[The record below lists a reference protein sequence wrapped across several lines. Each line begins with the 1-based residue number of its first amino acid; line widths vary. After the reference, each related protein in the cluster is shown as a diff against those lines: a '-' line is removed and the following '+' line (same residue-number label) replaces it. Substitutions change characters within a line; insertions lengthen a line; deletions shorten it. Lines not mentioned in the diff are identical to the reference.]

1 MIKYCIFDLDGTILD
16 TITTITYYV
25 NKTLDGEGLSHITAE
40 QAKVFAGNGAYML
53 IKRTLAYHGIT
64 DEDEVL
70 RVLDIYK
77 RAYDEEPLYL
87 TAPFPG
93 INEALADLKHLG
105 YKLGVVSNKPHTAT
119 LPIVEHF
126 FPGLFD
132 GISGALDGVPMKP
145 APDIPRAILEKM
157 GGKPDECAF
166 VGDTYVDMVTGT
178 NLGAKLRVG
187 VLWGFRNRDELVGA
201 GADVVIGGVDDLVR
215 AVQNG

>member
-25 NKTLDGEGLSHITAE
+25 NKTLEGEGLAHITEA

-64 DEDEVL
+64 DEGEIE

-77 RAYDEEPLYL
+77 RAYDAEPLYL

-93 INEALADLKHLG
+93 MNDALAELKRRG

-126 FPGLFD
+126 FPGVFD
-132 GISGALDGVPMKP
+132 AVSGALDGVPVKP
-145 APDIPRAILEKM
+145 AADLPRAILEQM
-157 GGKPDECAF
+157 GGKPEECAF
-166 VGDTYVDMVTGT
+166 VGDTYVDMETGT
-178 NLGAKLRVG
+178 NLRAALSVG
-187 VLWGFRNRDELVGA
+187 VLWGFRDRAELVGS
-201 GADVVIGGVDDLVR
+201 GADVIVEKVEDLVE